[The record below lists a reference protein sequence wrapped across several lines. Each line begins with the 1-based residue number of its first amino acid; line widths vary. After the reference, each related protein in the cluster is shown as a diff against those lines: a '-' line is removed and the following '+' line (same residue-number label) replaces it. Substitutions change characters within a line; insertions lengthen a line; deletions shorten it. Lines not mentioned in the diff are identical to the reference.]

1 MKKRIFILVF
11 TVFLLGGA
19 MLIAS
24 HEQLN
29 RADSPEEAVSFVVT
43 SNGSSKAISLWTG
56 DGETYYVFLP
66 SYADLS
72 QVKARL
78 KSRDAVYINGC
89 LLTNQTTCD
98 SFALN
103 TAYPFTL
110 DSQPD
115 RELTLEF
122 VRSSGVST
130 MFVDTQSGSMDAIN
144 AETGLVHNVFES
156 GILTL
161 FTEDGSIDY
170 AGTLNAISGR
180 GYSSWM
186 NPKKP
191 YNITLSKR
199 ADLLG
204 MGAAKRWVL
213 VSNLLDVTNLRNKII
228 YDFASQ
234 IGLTAS
240 PQCELVDLYLNGKY
254 AGLYLLSEKV
264 EIDEER
270 VNISNSDGDITGG
283 YLFDMQLPGR
293 LSILEHAFQ
302 TDNGQVFEIKGNCT
316 DEQLAYLSRTVQGLE
331 NALLAEDGIDPD
343 TGKSWLDYIDL
354 DSWVKKYLI
363 EEVFEN
369 QDADAASQFFYK
381 DSDAVD
387 PKIYAGP
394 VWDYDY
400 ALGNGDQS
408 VHNPNCFIA
417 KRLWKKEGV
426 YTPWYGALYEKEVFY
441 NRMTEIYE
449 TEFLP
454 LLEELVHG
462 KIDEMAAEIMDA
474 TAMNRLRWVSWL
486 SRYGDLQVSERSAVA
501 MRDFLSQRV
510 DFLNS
515 AWIDGV
521 DYCTVCLDESDGTEY
536 LYYAVVRGQI
546 FEGLPDYE
554 DTEQRIFLG
563 WYHSES
569 DKLFDPTQPVTE
581 DISLYAKW
589 ETVESTVE
597 PATDAAATDDEADA
611 VSQEEQEVSGSFL
624 TRSNLKQLLYAA
636 PVAILGVLLV
646 IFLGIDICRNRRN
659 RRGAN

>member
-1 MKKRIFILVF
+1 MKKRIFILLF
-11 TVFLLGGA
+11 TLFLLCGA
-19 MLIAS
+19 LLISSYERLSSTAS
-24 HEQLN
+24 
-29 RADSPEEAVSFVVT
+29 PTEAVSFVVT
-43 SNGSSKAISLWTG
+43 SNGSSKAISLWSE
-56 DGETYYVFLP
+56 DEETYYVFLP

-78 KSRDAVYINGC
+78 KSRNAVHVDGC
-89 LLTNQTTCD
+89 LLTDQTTCD
-98 SFALN
+98 RFDLN
-103 TAYPFTL
+103 TPYTFTL

-115 RELTLEF
+115 AELTLEF
-122 VRSSGVST
+122 IRSDNVST

-144 AETGLVHNVFES
+144 TETGFSHDVFES
-156 GILTL
+156 GTMTL

-191 YNITLSKR
+191 YNITFSKK

-204 MGAAKRWVL
+204 MGAAKKWVL
-213 VSNLLDVTNLRNKII
+213 ISNLLDVTNLRNKII
-228 YDFASQ
+228 YDFAGQ
-234 IGLTAS
+234 IGLTTS
-240 PQCELVDLYLNGKY
+240 PQCELVDLYLNGEY

-283 YLFDMQLPGR
+283 YLFGMQLPGR
-293 LSILEHAFQ
+293 LSTLKNAFQ
-302 TDNGQVFEIKGNCT
+302 TENGQVFEVKGNCN
-316 DEQLAYLSRTVQGLE
+316 EERLAYLSRTVQGLE
-331 NALLAEDGIDPD
+331 NAILAEDGMDPD

-381 DSDAVD
+381 DADSVD

-394 VWDYDY
+394 IWDYDY
-400 ALGNGDQS
+400 ALGNGDRS

-417 KRLWKKEGV
+417 RRLWKKEGV
-426 YTPWYGALYEKEVFY
+426 YTPWYGALYEKEIFF

-449 TEFLP
+449 TQFLP
-454 LLEELVHG
+454 LLQELVDG
-462 KIDEMAAEIMDA
+462 KIEEMAAEIAPA
-474 TAMNRLRWVSWL
+474 TTMNRLRWDSWL
-486 SRYGDLQVSERSAVA
+486 SRYGDLQISERSAAA
-501 MRDFLSQRV
+501 MRNFLSQRV
-510 DFLNS
+510 NFLNS

-536 LYYAVVRGQI
+536 LYYTVVRGQY
-546 FEGLPDYE
+546 FEDLIEYE
-554 DTEQRIFLG
+554 DTEMRHFLG
-563 WYHSES
+563 WYDAES
-569 DKLFDPTQPVTE
+569 NQLFDPTQPITQ

-589 ETVESTVE
+589 ETLEDAAK
-597 PATDAAATDDEADA
+597 PAADAAAADDEAETA
-611 VSQEEQEVSGSFL
+611 EETAPDRFL
-624 TRSNLKQLLYAA
+624 SRSTFKKLLYAA
-636 PVAILGVLLV
+636 PVALMGLLLV
-646 IFLGIDICRNRRN
+646 IFLSIDVRRNHGNRRDEN
-659 RRGAN
+659 